1 MLAAVQAIRRDR
13 GLDVEGFEL
22 ELELELEKIPDRSGP
37 RPAGSFLSWGS
48 LF

>member
-22 ELELELEKIPDRSGP
+22 ELELEKISDRSGP
-37 RPAGSFLSWGS
+37 RPAGGS
-48 LF
+48 